1 MFCLKQGTAKK
12 GLQCLRKLQLAT
24 LFTQNRM
31 SQYGIVSRK
40 SVHKMFFRRLSA
52 LQTEKLYPAY
62 ITERLWRAYLGV
74 VAPWNRL

>member
-40 SVHKMFFRRLSA
+40 SVQKMFFRRLSA
-52 LQTEKLYPAY
+52 LEQKSFIQLTSQSVCGGL
-62 ITERLWRAYLGV
+62 IWGS
-74 VAPWNRL
+74 